1 MNEWLLLTYK
11 IPRQPTAGRVYIWR
25 KLKQLG
31 AVSLQ
36 DAVWVLPA
44 TPRTRE
50 HFQWLAAE
58 IDELGGEATL
68 FVSRLAAADEAER
81 LIEQFRQPVRE
92 AYREVLRS
100 LQAKDRDLA
109 ALARRYQQIQAQDY
123 FSCELAA
130 AVRAKLLAARG
141 DEP

>member
-31 AVSLQ
+31 AVLLQ

-58 IDELGGEATL
+58 IEELGGEATL
-68 FVSRLAAADEAER
+68 FVSQLALAEDAPG

-100 LQAKDRDLA
+100 LQGKDRDLA
-109 ALARRYQQIQAQDY
+109 ALARRYQQTQAQDY
-123 FSCELAA
+123 FSCELGAT
-130 AVRAKLLAARG
+130 VRARLLAAQG